1 MATKSR
7 NTSLT
12 RLSRIGLALGIGSVQ
27 MTGNNNLQ
35 GEDDSYIPYNGPYET
50 PTRGQEIRGY
60 WDNGAQDTI
69 LDAHSFSHL
78 LLDGGKTR
86 ASVSNGRRYSD
97 ASRVTLSN
105 AMTEPRRRF
114 SRVRQNSTPPLRT
127 SYVSLD
133 QGGGI
138 GDTPVPIHRS
148 TPSRSGSSL
157 KVSFQS
163 FPARPYIYTPSSVR
177 TRFFAPR

>member
-12 RLSRIGLALGIGSVQ
+12 RLSRIGLALGIGSIQVA
-27 MTGNNNLQ
+27 GNNNPQ
-35 GEDDSYIPYNGPYET
+35 GEDDSYIPYNGPYEP

-60 WDNGAQDTI
+60 WDNGAQDTG
-69 LDAHSFSHL
+69 LDTHSFSRL
-78 LLDGGKTR
+78 LLDGGKTQ
-86 ASVSNGRRYSD
+86 ASISNGRRYSD

-105 AMTEPRRRF
+105 VMTEPRRRF

-138 GDTPVPIHRS
+138 GDTPVPVHRS
-148 TPSRSGSSL
+148 TTSHSRSSS
-157 KVSFQS
+157 KVGF
-163 FPARPYIYTPSSVR
+163 
-177 TRFFAPR
+177 